1 MEADTAL
8 VVVEFLKP
16 HCHSDARK
24 TATTRPKSAAAHWLR
39 KFGVEPVGFLPP
51 RSGEREGVEVQK
63 GCLGKLLRGSGEF
76 GVFSRPFYVRG
87 ESRVYKDVQLP
98 EGFDLQ
104 AALRKAKAV
113 GPTILGVVLRNKGLG
128 LRTKESDSEKGG
140 WTDLHSRGRKETHGG
155 HRTQSRRNLRRFY
168 GRAQQFWDHFDEC
181 DSQELL
187 CVMQTSEKAKVHRSE

>member
-1 MEADTAL
+1 MEDGNDQAEVRNCTLAQE
-8 VVVEFLKP
+8 V
-16 HCHSDARK
+16 SRG
-24 TATTRPKSAAAHWLR
+24 TS
-39 KFGVEPVGFLPP
+39 GFLPP

-63 GCLGKLLRGSGEF
+63 GRLGKLLCGSGEF

-140 WTDLHSRGRKETHGG
+140 WTDLHSRGRQEAHGG

-168 GRAQQFWDHFDEC
+168 GRAQQLWDQFDEY

-187 CVMQTSEKAKVHRSE
+187 CVMQTSENAKVHRSE